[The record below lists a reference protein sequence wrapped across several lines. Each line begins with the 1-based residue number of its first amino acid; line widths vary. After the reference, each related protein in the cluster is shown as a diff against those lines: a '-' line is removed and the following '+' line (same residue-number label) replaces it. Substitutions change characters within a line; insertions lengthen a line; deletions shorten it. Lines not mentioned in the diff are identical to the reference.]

1 MLSSKRDLPVS
12 NRQSD
17 ASATPVRLGPRTSD
31 FVPASPPLLDEAPT
45 PFLGRAFGHV
55 RRIGRYAIVQGLV
68 QIVAFASGILLV
80 RWLPQREYAFF
91 TIANAM
97 QATLMLL
104 ADIGI
109 SVGLISIGGRV
120 WQDRHRFGEL
130 INTGLGL
137 RRKLA
142 AIAAIIVAPILYA
155 MLAKNGASQIYTLLL
170 IVFVLAGFSIQL
182 SIDIFSVV
190 PRLHSDISR
199 IQKIDFTCAIVRLL
213 LIVGLIFMLAT
224 AGLAVA
230 IASATFLLQYFLL
243 RSYAA
248 KVVDLNANENAEDRS
263 EIVRLIKSLAA
274 NAIFYCFQGQ
284 ITVFLISFFA
294 RHAESV
300 AEVGALGR
308 LAMIFTVLMNML
320 TNIFVPAFARC
331 QDKAKLL
338 WLYAAIAGGVI
349 LFSAIVLAGAAFF
362 PDQFLFILGNRY
374 AHLHREL
381 VLMVGVAVVTALA
394 GTLWMLNSAKAWISG
409 AWLYIP
415 LTLATQIALV
425 PFTDFSSVASVLI
438 FNLISAVPSLLLNL
452 ALTFFGF
459 RKFAP
464 ASA

>member
-12 NRQSD
+12 NRQSGAD
-17 ASATPVRLGPRTSD
+17 L
-31 FVPASPPLLDEAPT
+31 VPAAPPLLDEAPT
-45 PFLGRAFGHV
+45 PFLSRAFGHV
-55 RRIGRYAIVQGLV
+55 RRIGSYAIVQGLV
-68 QIVAFASGILLV
+68 QIIAFASGILLV

-109 SVGLISIGGRV
+109 SIGLISIGGRV

-130 INTGLGL
+130 INTGLGV

-142 AIAAIIVAPILYA
+142 AIAVIIVAPILYA
-155 MLAKNGASQIYTLLL
+155 MLAKNGASQIYTVLLVVL
-170 IVFVLAGFSIQL
+170 VLAGFSIQL

-190 PRLHSDISR
+190 PRLHSDIAR
-199 IQKIDFTCAIVRLL
+199 IQKIDFTCAIVRVTLITGPICLL
-213 LIVGLIFMLAT
+213 PVRLGLAT

-230 IASATFLLQYFLL
+230 IATATFLLQYFLL
-243 RSYAA
+243 KSYAA
-248 KVVDLNANENAEDRS
+248 KVVDLSANENPEDRR

-274 NAIFYCFQGQ
+274 NALFYCFQGQ

-308 LAMIFTVLMNML
+308 LAMIFTVLMNLL

-331 QDKAKLL
+331 QDKTKLRL
-338 WLYAAIAGGVI
+338 LYAVIAGGVI

-374 AHLHREL
+374 THLHREL

-394 GTLWMLNSAKAWISG
+394 GTLWLLNSAKAWISG

-415 LTLATQIALV
+415 LTVATQIALV
-425 PFTDFSSVASVLI
+425 PFTDFSSVAGVLT

-452 ALTFFGF
+452 ILSFRGF
-459 RKFAP
+459 RNFAP
-464 ASA
+464 APA

>member
-1 MLSSKRDLPVS
+1 MSFLVPV
-12 NRQSD
+12 
-17 ASATPVRLGPRTSD
+17 
-31 FVPASPPLLDEAPT
+31 SPPLLDEGSSPI
-45 PFLGRAFGHV
+45 LRRAFDHA
-55 RRIGRYAIVQGLV
+55 RRIGNYTLV
-68 QIVAFASGILLV
+68 QATVQLIAFSSGILLV
-80 RWLPQREYAFF
+80 RWLPQHEYAFY

-97 QATLMLL
+97 QAALMLL

-109 SVGLISIGGRV
+109 SVGLVSIGGRV

-170 IVFVLAGFSIQL
+170 IIFVLAGFSIQL
-182 SIDIFSVV
+182 SIDIFSIV

-199 IQKIDFTCAIVRLL
+199 IQKIDFTCAIVCLL
-213 LIVGLIFMLAT
+213 LIVGLIFMFAT

-263 EIVRLIKSLAA
+263 EIIRLIKSLAA
-274 NAIFYCFQGQ
+274 NALFYCFQGQ

-331 QDKAKLL
+331 HDKRKLH
-338 WLYAAIAGGVI
+338 WLYIGIVGGVV
-349 LFSAIVLAGAAFF
+349 LFSSAVIAGAAFF
-362 PDQFLFILGNRY
+362 PEQFLFVLGNRY

-381 VLMVGVAVVTALA
+381 LLMVGVAVISALS
-394 GTLWMLNSAKAWISG
+394 GTLWLLNASKAWITG

-415 LTLATQIALV
+415 LTFATH
-425 PFTDFSSVASVLI
+425 
-438 FNLISAVPSLLLNL
+438 
-452 ALTFFGF
+452 
-459 RKFAP
+459 
-464 ASA
+464 

>member
-12 NRQSD
+12 NRRSD
-17 ASATPVRLGPRTSD
+17 ASAARTSD
-31 FVPASPPLLDEAPT
+31 FVPAAPPALDEAPI
-45 PFLGRAFGHV
+45 LERALVHA
-55 RRIGRYAIVQGLV
+55 RRVGSYALVQGLV
-68 QIVAFASGILLV
+68 QIIAFASGILLV

-120 WQDRHRFGEL
+120 WQDRHRFGQL
-130 INTGLGL
+130 INTGLVL

-142 AIAAIIVAPILYA
+142 AVAAIIVAPILYA
-155 MLAKNGASQIYTLLL
+155 MLAKNGASQIYTVLL
-170 IVFVLAGFSIQL
+170 IVLVLAGFSIQL

-190 PRLHSDISR
+190 PRLHSDIAR
-199 IQKIDFTCAIVRLL
+199 LQKIDLTCAIVRLL
-213 LIVGLIFMLAT
+213 LIVGLIYLVAA

-243 RSYAA
+243 RSYAS
-248 KVVDLNANENAEDRS
+248 KIVDLNAGENEEDRRQ
-263 EIVRLIKSLAA
+263 IIRLIKSLAA
-274 NAIFYCFQGQ
+274 NALFYCFQGQ
-284 ITVFLISFFA
+284 ITVFLISFFG
-294 RHAESV
+294 RRAESV

-308 LAMIFTVLMNML
+308 LAMIFTVLMSML

-331 QDKAKLL
+331 QDKTKLR
-338 WLYAAIAGGVI
+338 WLYVVIAGGVI
-349 LFSAIVLAGAAFF
+349 LFSVIVLAGAGFF
-362 PDQFLFILGNRY
+362 PDQFLLILGNRY
-374 AHLHREL
+374 THLHREL
-381 VLMVGVAVVTALA
+381 VLMVGVAVITALA
-394 GTLWMLNSAKAWISG
+394 GTLWLLNSAKAWISG

-415 LTLATQIALV
+415 LTLATQIALI
-425 PFTDFSSVASVLI
+425 PFTDFSSVAGVLI

-452 ALTFFGF
+452 ALGCFGF

-464 ASA
+464 APA

>member
-12 NRQSD
+12 DRRSD
-17 ASATPVRLGPRTSD
+17 VSAMPVRPGPRTSD
-31 FVPASPPLLDEAPT
+31 FVPAAPPVLDEAPILRRA
-45 PFLGRAFGHV
+45 LGHA
-55 RRIGRYAIVQGLV
+55 RRVGSYALVQGIVQT
-68 QIVAFASGILLV
+68 IAFASGILLV

-104 ADIGI
+104 ADIGV

-130 INTGLGL
+130 INTGLGV

-142 AIAAIIVAPILYA
+142 AIAAIIVAPILYV
-155 MLAKNGASQIYTLLL
+155 MLAKNGASQTYTVLL

-190 PRLHSDISR
+190 PRLHSDIAR

-213 LIVGLIFMLAT
+213 LVVGLICLFAT

-230 IASATFLLQYFLL
+230 IASGTFLLQYFLL

-248 KVVDLNANENAEDRS
+248 KVVDLNANENTEDRR

-274 NAIFYCFQGQ
+274 NALFYCFQGQ

-294 RHAESV
+294 RQTESV

-331 QDKAKLL
+331 QDKTKLRL
-338 WLYAAIAGGVI
+338 LYAAIAGGVI

-374 AHLHREL
+374 THLHREL

-394 GTLWMLNSAKAWISG
+394 GTLWLLNSAKAWISG

-415 LTLATQIALV
+415 LTLATQVALI
-425 PFTDFSSVASVLI
+425 PFTDFSSVAGVLI
-438 FNLISAVPSLLLNL
+438 FNLISAVPSMFLNL
-452 ALTFFGF
+452 VFSFRGF
-459 RKFAP
+459 RSFVP
-464 ASA
+464 AAAA